1 MSLIYQALK
10 QTEQQA
16 APSQQSGRRW
26 TGVVTPAPA
35 RRGWNPVPALWGVVI
50 AAVAVLAGCRECM
63 ALWRV
68 RLMGQALRR

>member
-26 TGVVTPAPA
+26 TGVAPPAPA
-35 RRGWNPVPALWGVVI
+35 PVAYKHLTLPPKRIV
-50 AAVAVLAGCRECM
+50 
-63 ALWRV
+63 
-68 RLMGQALRR
+68 